1 MSKFDDLDDDE
12 KVEQAKIMAAAA
24 AKSKET
30 ARLALEAQA
39 QKAKEKAE
47 QAAKEKEEKDAAE
60 AKAWDEAK
68 AKVAAR
74 EAQKAT
80 DENKAKAELTPGQLV
95 LQAIDTL
102 VVQVAESDEHLQ
114 RCERLQTVRLPAS
127 ARAGSAIL
135 VVDMNP
141 PPLHPC
147 CCCPCTDLTQVLGD
161 TAATMR
167 KRARKKSKDLEEQL
181 DKLMDGALE
190 EAFKQFDTDGSG
202 TLDAEE
208 IIAAYKAAGMPVN
221 EASLTKAMKL
231 LDSNGDGVIDFDE
244 FKQIAVNMKK
254 SSAEAA

>member
-1 MSKFDDLDDDE
+1 MPKFDDLDDDE
-12 KVEQAKIMAAAA
+12 KSEQAKIMAAAA

-30 ARLALEAQA
+30 ARLALEAQT
-39 QKAKEKAE
+39 QKAKEKME
-47 QAAKEKEEKDAAE
+47 QAAREKEEKDAAE

-68 AKVAAR
+68 AKAAAR

-80 DENKAKAELTPGQLV
+80 DEDKAKAELTPGQLV

-102 VVQVAESDEHLQ
+102 AVQVAESDEHLQ
-114 RCERLQTVRLPAS
+114 RCERLQT
-127 ARAGSAIL
+127 
-135 VVDMNP
+135 
-141 PPLHPC
+141 
-147 CCCPCTDLTQVLGD
+147 VLGD

-221 EASLTKAMKL
+221 EANLTKAMKL
-231 LDSNGDGVIDFDE
+231 LDNNGDGVIDFDE
-244 FKQIAVNMKK
+244 FKQIAVKMKK
-254 SSAEAA
+254 SSAEAAA